1 VIPNRNVK
9 SESPAVVAGRE
20 SCISKSWRSRRSGI
34 RDTSTHFSPTESGTI
49 FMALSL
55 SVIAV
60 FSKNSLIHD
69 IDELNRSY
77 NFFRNLDCKKIMMN
91 IRNGD

>member
-1 VIPNRNVK
+1 
-9 SESPAVVAGRE
+9 
-20 SCISKSWRSRRSGI
+20 
-34 RDTSTHFSPTESGTI
+34 
-49 FMALSL
+49 MALSL